1 MSGFI
6 KPRPLFSCSS
16 LSFSSFLFFVAF
28 EEEGRE
34 EILRSISSNLERT
47 RSMDA
52 KYFDSAMS
60 NTSSSSIVVAGVAVE
75 VGEGEEKSLCF
86 LERSER
92 AFTSSSILGG
102 KVFG

>member
-6 KPRPLFSCSS
+6 KPRQFFSCSS
-16 LSFSSFLFFVAF
+16 LLFSSFLFFVAF

-60 NTSSSSIVVAGVAVE
+60 NRSSSSIVVAGVAVE
-75 VGEGEEKSLCF
+75 VGEEE
-86 LERSER
+86 E
-92 AFTSSSILGG
+92 
-102 KVFG
+102 